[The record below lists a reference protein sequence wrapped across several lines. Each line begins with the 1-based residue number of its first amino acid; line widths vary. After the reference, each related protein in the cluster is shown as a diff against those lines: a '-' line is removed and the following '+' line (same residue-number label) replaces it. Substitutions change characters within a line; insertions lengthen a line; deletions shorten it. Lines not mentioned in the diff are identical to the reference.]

1 MPPRTSSL
9 PRGNTPPTIKQT
21 PTRNKRDNND
31 NDGNK
36 QKRNK
41 TNKDDAK
48 RKMGSTNTA
57 NNTDAASSDV
67 TVPNAEN
74 NEETQ
79 AADPNSSKT
88 MQEDILNSPLVQS
101 TVSKKTTFSILE
113 TIAFTY
119 DLIQLPLLYHH
130 GKNNSNATNS
140 TKTMQEENILETPLL
155 ESTVSKKNKI
165 FHLGNYCLC

>member
-9 PRGNTPPTIKQT
+9 PRGTTPLAIKQT

-48 RKMGSTNTA
+48 GKMGSTNTA
-57 NNTDAASSDV
+57 NNTDAVSSDV

-74 NEETQ
+74 NKETQ
-79 AADPNSSKT
+79 AAYPNSSKT

-101 TVSKKTTFSILE
+101 MVSKRTSFSIL
-113 TIAFTY
+113 
-119 DLIQLPLLYHH
+119 
-130 GKNNSNATNS
+130 
-140 TKTMQEENILETPLL
+140 
-155 ESTVSKKNKI
+155 
-165 FHLGNYCLC
+165 